1 MSRRRHVARERQR
14 AAVERRRSGMVHQFR
29 AFRLLLCLYITN
41 SYIYGIMFECALHVR
56 SSVRIFILWSP
67 GHRAPSLGSRVSSLV
82 QLSAASSSTRSRC
95 AQAVEPRSEPPAPR
109 WLAVVRLS
117 YKTMIAALST
127 RRTDRIYRLSDGIL
141 LPWITVSRYMIQ
153 HPGAQQVE
161 VPEV

>member
-1 MSRRRHVARERQR
+1 
-14 AAVERRRSGMVHQFR
+14 MVHQFR

-56 SSVRIFILWSP
+56 SSVRIVHTLVTGTP
-67 GHRAPSLGSRVSSLV
+67 RAQSRGSRVSSLV
-82 QLSAASSSTRSRC
+82 QLSAASSSTRCRC

-127 RRTDRIYRLSDGIL
+127 RRTDRIYRLSDGIRL